1 MFPMLGVKSIKT
13 ATVLFCEVHVTYNGN
28 ICFFLLTYQVPSVNI
43 TMVDKMKKDKAPK
56 LMILLLCTVINSHKV
71 EAKINV
77 SPGIETPKDVI
88 VVGGGLAGM
97 AAARKL
103 TNAPEKYAVKVL
115 EARKD
120 RYGGRVFT
128 DRQQYGVRGKD

>member
-1 MFPMLGVKSIKT
+1 MLGVNPIKT
-13 ATVLFCEVHVTYNGN
+13 AIVLFCEVHVTKV
-28 ICFFLLTYQVPSVNI
+28 ISVFLLTYQVPSVNI
-43 TMVDKMKKDKAPK
+43 MMVDKMKKDKAPK
-56 LMILLLCTVINSHKV
+56 LMILLLCTVINSQKV
-71 EAKINV
+71 EARISV

-97 AAARKL
+97 ATARKL

>member
-1 MFPMLGVKSIKT
+1 MLGENPIKT
-13 ATVLFCEVHVTYNGN
+13 AIVLFCEVHVTKVTSV
-28 ICFFLLTYQVPSVNI
+28 FSSYQVPSVNI
-43 TMVDKMKKDKAPK
+43 TMVDKMAPK
-56 LMILLLCTVINSHKV
+56 LMILLLCTVIISHKV
-71 EAKINV
+71 EAKISV